1 MAFLKSF
8 HSIPMWQKTTQM
20 DIPTVPGKCKSH
32 KIWWYK
38 VGFFVLE
45 WVSCSINP
53 PINMGYGNSN
63 FILASWSSSSCLHGL
78 HPKHVIHLPLPSIL
92 WPFLCF
98 SVSSGSFTSWNIRRN
113 VSLIQARKK
122 CKTLS
127 LIFPFSFVSC
137 LFSQLS
143 FQPYSPIPY
152 MTWHCVTKTIVIR
165 KHNVLKIVF
174 NH

>member
-1 MAFLKSF
+1 MASIKSF
-8 HSIPMWQKTTQM
+8 HSIPMWQKTAKM
-20 DIPTVPGKCKSH
+20 DIPAIPGKC
-32 KIWWYK
+32 K

-53 PINMGYGNSN
+53 PINMGYGHSN
-63 FILASWSSSSCLHGL
+63 LFGPHQWVGASWSSSSCLHGL

-137 LFSQLS
+137 SFSQLP
-143 FQPYSPIPY
+143 FQPYSPIPN
-152 MTWHCVTKTIVIR
+152 MTWHCVTK
-165 KHNVLKIVF
+165 KS
-174 NH
+174 